1 MAQLQG
7 LECNAKKYSMK
18 QKQPLY
24 DGYMKS
30 EGVFFFFFFGMKEG
44 DFMTIEVALLVSGIS
59 LAFGIY
65 QGIANLKRN
74 KATDDKK
81 DATEMTTVIV
91 KLESIGTGVTEIK
104 SDMKNIRQDLQDLRE
119 RVVVVEQSTKS
130 AHHRINTLEGV
141 KDRNETKAV

>member
-1 MAQLQG
+1 
-7 LECNAKKYSMK
+7 MK
-18 QKQPLY
+18 LKQPLY

-30 EGVFFFFFFGMKEG
+30 EGVVFCMKEG
-44 DFMTIEVALLVSGIS
+44 DFMTIEVALLISGIS
-59 LAFGIY
+59 LAFCIY

>member
-1 MAQLQG
+1 
-7 LECNAKKYSMK
+7 MK
-18 QKQPLY
+18 LKQPLY

-30 EGVFFFFFFGMKEG
+30 EGVVFCMKEG
-44 DFMTIEVALLVSGIS
+44 DFMTIEVALLISGIS

-65 QGIANLKRN
+65 QGTANLKRN

>member
-30 EGVFFFFFFGMKEG
+30 EGVVFFGMKEG

>member
-1 MAQLQG
+1 MAQLQR

-18 QKQPLY
+18 QKQPLH

-30 EGVFFFFFFGMKEG
+30 EGVVFGVKEG

>member
-1 MAQLQG
+1 
-7 LECNAKKYSMK
+7 MK
-18 QKQPLY
+18 LKQPLY

-30 EGVFFFFFFGMKEG
+30 EGVVFCMKEG
-44 DFMTIEVALLVSGIS
+44 DFMTIEVALLISGIS

-91 KLESIGTGVTEIK
+91 KLESIGIGVTEIK

>member
-1 MAQLQG
+1 
-7 LECNAKKYSMK
+7 
-18 QKQPLY
+18 
-24 DGYMKS
+24 
-30 EGVFFFFFFGMKEG
+30 
-44 DFMTIEVALLVSGIS
+44 MTIEVALLVSGIS

-74 KATDDKK
+74 K
-81 DATEMTTVIV
+81 ATEMTTVIV

>member
-1 MAQLQG
+1 
-7 LECNAKKYSMK
+7 MK

-24 DGYMKS
+24 DGYIKS
-30 EGVFFFFFFGMKEG
+30 EGVVFCMKEG
-44 DFMTIEVALLVSGIS
+44 DFMTIEVALLISGIS

>member
-1 MAQLQG
+1 
-7 LECNAKKYSMK
+7 MK

-30 EGVFFFFFFGMKEG
+30 EGVVFCMKEG
-44 DFMTIEVALLVSGIS
+44 DFMTIEVALLISGIS

-74 KATDDKK
+74 KASDDKK

-104 SDMKNIRQDLQDLRE
+104 SDMKNIRQDLQELRE
-119 RVVVVEQSTKS
+119 RVVVVEQSTES
-130 AHHRINTLEGV
+130 AHYRIDTLEGV
-141 KDRNETKAV
+141 KDRNNAGSIGFIIIRR